1 MAEKKF
7 QLKNKADEKLAW
19 HHEGMHTPT
28 ALTPLAGDYM
38 GLVLEGI
45 NARHEDW
52 EIPQRL
58 RVQLVNG
65 FLYVAAEDTNIPRA
79 EIAEKFRQIARAKAP
94 AGRSF
99 WENEV
104 LPTLFDAYARIES
117 VDAAMASLS
126 DLSVHWEEVWR
137 LVPRLYNLHF
147 QVTAIAYQAL
157 EDLAD
162 AYEAVA
168 LNAHPGEALTLVQ
181 GLTKELQRTQHDMH
195 QLAAKAR
202 AVPGLE
208 NLILTSP
215 EEALSRIS
223 SIDGVVGSF
232 REAFDH
238 FLRIHGHLGQA
249 YDDLR
254 QPSWTEDPLLLISEL
269 ARRLGAGNPD
279 PSEKLAQQLAEAK
292 RTEEA
297 LLGVLADRPDE
308 LAALKDKISLARDVG
323 PLTEDHNYWIDRMLH
338 SKMRAFVLGV
348 GSRMAREEILSAP
361 DDIFFL
367 HFNEVPGVLGKGEPL
382 KEVVNEL
389 RAVLELAT
397 KLIPPPRLGNES
409 EEEEPPS
416 RFGGNPAES
425 DDPSMVKGSAACAG
439 KAIGPARIVLSTADF
454 AKVGGGDILVCPSS
468 NPSYV
473 PLFGVIAGLVTDT
486 GGVTSHAAVV
496 AREFGVPAVVGT
508 RMATKSFV
516 DGDLIEV
523 DGFKGE
529 VRKL

>member
-7 QLKNKADEKLAW
+7 QLKNKADETLAW

-38 GLVLEGI
+38 ALVLEGI
-45 NARHEDW
+45 NARHEVW
-52 EIPQRL
+52 EIPERL
-58 RVQLVNG
+58 RVQVVNG

-79 EIAEKFRQIARAKAP
+79 EIAEKFRQVTRARAP
-94 AGRSF
+94 DGRSF

-104 LPTLFDAYARIES
+104 LPTLVDAYARIES
-117 VDAAMASLS
+117 VDAAMPSLS

-137 LVPRLYNLHF
+137 LVPQLYNLHF
-147 QVTAIAYQAL
+147 QVTAIAYRAL

-162 AYEAVA
+162 AYEAVVQ
-168 LNAHPGEALTLVQ
+168 NAHPGEALKLVQ
-181 GLTKELQRTQHDMH
+181 GLTKELQRTQRDIYG
-195 QLAAKAR
+195 LAERAR
-202 AVPGLE
+202 EVPGLE
-208 NLILTSP
+208 DLILTRP
-215 EEALSRIS
+215 AGALTRIDA
-223 SIDGVVGSF
+223 IDGVGAF
-232 REAFDH
+232 RETFDQ
-238 FLRIHGHLGQA
+238 FLRTHGHLGQA

-254 QPSWTEDPLLLISEL
+254 QPSWTEDPRLLIAEL
-269 ARRLGAGNPD
+269 ATRLGAGNPD
-279 PSEKLAQQLAEAK
+279 PSVRLDQQLTEAK
-292 RTEEA
+292 RTEES
-297 LLGVLADRPDE
+297 LLEVLEDRPDE
-308 LAALKDKISLARDVG
+308 LASLKDKIALAREVG

-338 SKMRAFVLGV
+338 SKMRAFVLRV
-348 GSRMAREEILSAP
+348 GARMSREQILAEP

-367 HFNEVPGVLGKGEPL
+367 RFDEVPDVLMDKSDVAEIV
-382 KEVVNEL
+382 EER
-389 RAVLELAT
+389 RAALELAAT
-397 KLIPPPRLGNES
+397 LIPPDRLGA
-409 EEEEPPS
+409 EPKEAEMPN
-416 RFGGNPAES
+416 RFGGDPTES
-425 DDPSMVKGSAACAG
+425 DDPSMVKGSAASAG
-439 KAIGPARIVLSTADF
+439 KATGPARVVLSTADF

-508 RMATKSFV
+508 RNATKSFA

-529 VRKL
+529 VRKV